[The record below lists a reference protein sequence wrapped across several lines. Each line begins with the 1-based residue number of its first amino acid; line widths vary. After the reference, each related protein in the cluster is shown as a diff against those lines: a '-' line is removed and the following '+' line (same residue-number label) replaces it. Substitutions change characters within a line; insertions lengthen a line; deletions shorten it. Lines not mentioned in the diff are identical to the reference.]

1 MSRLVIVTNR
11 VPDPRERGAAAGGLA
26 VALKDAL
33 TRRDALWFGWSGGT
47 APETA
52 ASPGE
57 LRHGRTTYATID
69 LGEADYRHY
78 YQGFSNAALW
88 PVLHYRLGIARFA
101 REDWVGYRRVNA
113 AFALALAP
121 LLKPDDT
128 VWVHDFHLFLLAAE
142 LRALGCRQKIGFFLH
157 VPFPPRSVF
166 LGLPNAQAILAAMA
180 AHDAIGVQT
189 EDDAENLRGALQA
202 GGEGASAAKV
212 GAFPIGIDTA
222 GFASLAARRFR
233 TKEVSTLRA
242 SLVDRALAIGV
253 DRLDYTKGLP
263 QRIAGF
269 GKLLERFPRHRAK
282 VTFLQ
287 VAPVSRGD
295 VATYRALRRELD
307 ESVGRINGQYAEPD
321 WAPIRYI
328 TRAVARPTLA
338 SYMRLARIGLVTP
351 LRDGMNLVAKEYV
364 AAQDPAD
371 PGVLVLSR
379 FAGAANELTGAVLVN
394 PLDPDD
400 IAEALDVALT
410 MPADERLA
418 RWRTMDAAVRATTAA
433 TWCRGFLAVLEG
445 ERPAAESGQVGGEP
459 APPRQPGRDDARR
472 LARRAA
478 RRDRARTRRREPV
491 RS

>member
-1 MSRLVIVTNR
+1 MSRLVVVANR
-11 VPDPRERGAAAGGLA
+11 VPDPRERGATAGGLA
-26 VALKDAL
+26 VALKDAVA
-33 TRRDALWFGWSGGT
+33 RREALWFGWSGGT
-47 APETA
+47 APETSTA
-52 ASPGE
+52 PQQQ
-57 LRHGRTTYATID
+57 RRGRVTYATLD
-69 LGEADYRHY
+69 LGQEDYRHY
-78 YQGFSNAALW
+78 YLGYANNALW

-101 REDWVGYRRVNA
+101 REDWEGYRRVNA
-113 AFALALAP
+113 AFAAALAP
-121 LLKPDDT
+121 LLRADDT
-128 VWVHDFHLFLLAAE
+128 IWVHDFHLFLLAAE

-166 LGLPNAQAILAAMA
+166 SGLPKAETILAALG

-189 EDDAENLRGALQA
+189 EDDAENLRAALIA
-202 GGEGASAAKV
+202 AGEGAVAPRV
-212 GAFPIGIDTA
+212 GAFAIGIDA
-222 GFASLAARRFR
+222 AAFAALAARRYR
-233 TKEVSTLRA
+233 TKEVDQLRA
-242 SLVDRALAIGV
+242 SLAGRALAIGI

-263 QRIAGF
+263 QRITGF
-269 GKLLERFPRHRAK
+269 GKLLQRFPQHRAK

-338 SYMRLARIGLVTP
+338 GYMRLARIGIVTP

-379 FAGAANELTGAVLVN
+379 FAGASGELSGALLVN

-410 MPADERLA
+410 MPAEERVA
-418 RWRTMDAAVRATTAA
+418 RWQPMEAVIRANSAAA
-433 TWCRGFLAVLEG
+433 WCRRFLAVLEG
-445 ERPAAESGQVGGEP
+445 SAAPAEGERPGPAA
-459 APPRQPGRDDARR
+459 R
-472 LARRAA
+472 RRAA
-478 RRDRARTRRREPV
+478 
-491 RS
+491 

>member
-1 MSRLVIVTNR
+1 MGRLVIVANR
-11 VPDPRERGAAAGGLA
+11 VPDPHERGATAGGLA

-33 TRRDALWFGWSGGT
+33 AKRDSLWFGWSGGT
-47 APETA
+47 AAETA
-52 ASPGE
+52 REPRE
-57 LRHGRTTYATID
+57 LRQGRTCYATLD
-69 LGEADYRHY
+69 LGEDDYRHY
-78 YQGFSNAALW
+78 YQGFANAALW
-88 PVLHYRLGIARFA
+88 PVLHYRLGVARFA
-101 REDWVGYRRVNA
+101 REDWIGYRRVNA
-113 AFALALAP
+113 AFAAALAP

-157 VPFPPRSVF
+157 VPFPPRQVF
-166 LGLPNAQAILAAMA
+166 LGLPNADAILAAMG

-189 EDDAENLRGALQA
+189 EDDAENLRGALIH
-202 GGEGASAAKV
+202 ASHAEAALRV
-212 GAFPIGIDTA
+212 GAFPIGIDAA

-233 TKEVSTLRA
+233 SKEVAQLRT
-242 SLVDRALAIGV
+242 SLVDRALAIGI

-269 GKLLERFPRHRAK
+269 GKLLERFPRHRGQ

-295 VATYRALRRELD
+295 VAQYRALRRELD

-328 TRAVARPTLA
+328 TRAVARPTVA
-338 SYMRLARIGLVTP
+338 GYMRLARIGLVTP

-364 AAQDPAD
+364 AAQDPSD

-379 FAGAANELTGAVLVN
+379 FAGAAGELHGAVLVN

-400 IAEALDVALT
+400 IAEALDVALA
-410 MPADERLA
+410 MPAEERLA
-418 RWRTMDAAVRATTAA
+418 RWTTMSAAVRGTTASI
-433 TWCRGFLAVLEG
+433 WCARFLAALEG
-445 ERPAAESGQVGGEP
+445 EAPVAEAGLAGGRRM
-459 APPRQPGRDDARR
+459 PR
-472 LARRAA
+472 RRA
-478 RRDRARTRRREPV
+478 
-491 RS
+491 

>member
-1 MSRLVIVTNR
+1 
-11 VPDPRERGAAAGGLA
+11 

-33 TRRDALWFGWSGGT
+33 TQRETLWFGWSGGI
-47 APETA
+47 AAETGSA
-52 ASPGE
+52 PGE
-57 LRHGRTTYATID
+57 VRHGRTTYATID

-88 PVLHYRLGIARFA
+88 PVLHYRLGVARFA

-113 AFALALAP
+113 AFAAALAP
-121 LLKPDDT
+121 LLRADDT

-142 LRALGCRQKIGFFLH
+142 LRALGCRARIGFFLH

-166 LGLPNAQAILAAMA
+166 LGLPNAQAVLISLAAY
-180 AHDAIGVQT
+180 DTVGVQT
-189 EDDAENLRGALQA
+189 EDDAENMRGALVSA
-202 GGEGASAAKV
+202 GEPAAAAKV

-233 TKEVSTLRA
+233 TREVAQLRD
-242 SLVDRALAIGV
+242 SLAGRELAIGI

-269 GKLLERFPRHRAK
+269 GKLLERFPRHRSK

-295 VATYRALRRELD
+295 VAMYRALRRELD

-321 WAPIRYI
+321 WGPIRYI

-338 SYMRLARIGLVTP
+338 GYMRLAKIGLVTP

-364 AAQDPAD
+364 AAQDPEA
-371 PGVLVLSR
+371 PGVLILSR
-379 FAGAANELTGAVLVN
+379 FAGAAVELEGALLVN
-394 PLDPDD
+394 PLDSDD
-400 IAEALDVALT
+400 IAEAMDVALS
-410 MPADERLA
+410 MPAVERLA
-418 RWRTMDAAVRATTAA
+418 RWKTMDAAVRATTAA
-433 TWCRGFLAVLEG
+433 TWCNGFLTVLEG
-445 ERPAAESGQVGGEP
+445 EAPVAGSDDVRSPA
-459 APPRQPGRDDARR
+459 
-472 LARRAA
+472 LAVAQGS
-478 RRDRARTRRREPV
+478 RRR
-491 RS
+491 R